1 MMKMKRVLATKALL
15 SCFFVVI
22 MAVLAADGASAGVVA
37 ANYPAGDIQAR
48 WMDDE
53 FSGGVASGYN
63 NGSYIT
69 PGELFIQADDFFV
82 PFGQNEES
90 STAISKLVFYGG
102 TELDAQVDM
111 YTITIFSDAGG
122 QPGAP
127 IFSYSE
133 APDAQYTTDEVTD
146 LGGQFYRQLH
156 KVTLDTTQLGLTLLN
171 GQTYYLAIQ
180 GDVTNTQ
187 DTYQGFDTYRQRFY
201 SLRYADMFT
210 STDFNMMTWSGNAA
224 PTDLTYDFDLAWEVH
239 ASPAPE
245 PATCLLLGIGS
256 LAMTVRKRKRQ

>member
-1 MMKMKRVLATKALL
+1 MMKRVSATKAILPC
-15 SCFFVVI
+15 CFAVI
-22 MAVLAADGASAGVVA
+22 MVVLAVNVASASVVA
-37 ANYPAGDIQAR
+37 ANYAANDIQAN
-48 WMDDE
+48 WTANE

-63 NGSYIT
+63 NGSSIT
-69 PGELFIQADDFFV
+69 PGELFVQADDFFV

-111 YTITIFSDAGG
+111 YTITIFSDASG

-133 APDAQYTTDEVTD
+133 VPDAQYITDEVTD

-156 KVTLDTTQLGLTLLN
+156 KVTLDTTQLGLTLQN

-210 STDFNMMTWSGNAA
+210 STDFNMMTWSGNVA
-224 PTDLTYDFDLAWEVH
+224 PMDLTYDFDLAWEVH
-239 ASPAPE
+239 ATPTPE

-256 LAMTVRKRKRQ
+256 LAMTVRKRRRQ